1 MNDKLNLFQEFL
13 TTIDPNDP
21 RLIIRWVDEMRP
33 VPEAAGGYTVKQ
45 VVSLTV
51 TARVTGGHV
60 QREFEDLKK
69 EDIQPLFVGQP
80 YVVTFMPG
88 NKNR

>member
-1 MNDKLNLFQEFL
+1 MNEKLKEFEEFL
-13 TTIDPNDP
+13 ATIDPDDP
-21 RLIIRWVDEMRP
+21 RLIARWVDEMRP

-51 TARVTGGHV
+51 TARVRGGHV
-60 QREFEDLKK
+60 QREFPDLKK
-69 EDIQPLFVGQP
+69 EDIQPLLVGQR
-80 YVVTFMPG
+80 YVVTFLSG

>member
-13 TTIDPNDP
+13 AEIDANDP
-21 RLIIRWVDEMRP
+21 RLIVRWVDEMRP

-51 TARVTGGHV
+51 TARVEGGHV
-60 QREFEDLKK
+60 QREFPDLKK
-69 EDIQPLFVGQP
+69 EDIQPLLVGQR
-80 YVVTFMPG
+80 YVVTFLSG